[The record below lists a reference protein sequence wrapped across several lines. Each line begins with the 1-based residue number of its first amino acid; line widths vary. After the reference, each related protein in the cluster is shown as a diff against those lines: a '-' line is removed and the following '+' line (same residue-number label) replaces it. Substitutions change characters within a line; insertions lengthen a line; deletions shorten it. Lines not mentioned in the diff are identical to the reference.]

1 MYGSD
6 VVVPFWSFEQY
17 FDFVVS
23 LTITNGFIFQTPI
36 IQIFSGLLGII
47 SAKIMF
53 SFWKYAIIFST
64 TVSAIVTPSTDP
76 LTQILMSLALYLLY
90 LSGCLAVSI
99 LELISV

>member
-6 VVVPFWSFEQY
+6 VIVPFWSFEQY

-23 LTITNGFIFQTPI
+23 LTIANGFIFQIPI
-36 IQIFSGLLGII
+36 IQIFLGLLGVI
-47 SAKIMF
+47 SARIMF
-53 SFWKYAIIFST
+53 SFWKYAIVFST

-90 LSGCLAVSI
+90 LSGCLAVST